1 MNYPRNGLRIRT
13 ESGVHPEV
21 KRACLEFAKW
31 LRTEYNFPIRVVV
44 YLKRDYQIK
53 NRYTKE
59 LVSATFFAPYDKNEE
74 PYIRVAT
81 GDYLEMVDDRGQDNT
96 LAAILGSIVHELGHY
111 YQWLDDQ
118 ELDEEGADECRE
130 EIIEEYESTREHP

>member
-1 MNYPRNGLRIRT
+1 MNYPRSGIRIRT

-31 LRTEYNFPIRVVV
+31 LRREYNFPIRVVV

-81 GDYLEMVDDRGQDNT
+81 GDYLELVNDRGQDNA
-96 LAAILGSIVHELGHY
+96 LVAILGSVAHELGHY
-111 YQWLDDQ
+111 YQWLDDK
-118 ELDEEGADECRE
+118 ELDEEIADEYRD
-130 EIIEEYESTREHP
+130 EIIEEYESTRDHP